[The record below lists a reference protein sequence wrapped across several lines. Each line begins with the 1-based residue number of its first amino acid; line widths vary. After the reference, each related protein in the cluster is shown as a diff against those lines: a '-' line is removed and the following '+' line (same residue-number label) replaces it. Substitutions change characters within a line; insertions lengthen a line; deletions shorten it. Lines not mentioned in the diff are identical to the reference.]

1 MRGLMNIME
10 VLNMEAKYVS
20 PQTASKM
27 FAMSTRLLED
37 LRRLGGGPPF
47 VKLSRKILYKV
58 ADFEKW
64 LETKQGGGE

>member
-1 MRGLMNIME
+1 MVKWDIME
-10 VLNMEAKYVS
+10 VTNMEAKYVS

-37 LRRLGGGPPF
+37 MRKLGGGPPF
-47 VKLSRKILYKV
+47 VKLSRKVLYKV

-64 LETKQGGGE
+64 LEEKQGGKP

>member
-1 MRGLMNIME
+1 
-10 VLNMEAKYVS
+10 MEAKYVT

-37 LRRLGGGPPF
+37 MRKFGGGPPF

-64 LETKQGGGE
+64 LEERQGGKDAN